1 METRE
6 FLRRY
11 AWVYL
16 YVVAFFLGCAALL
29 LHSVETVGSM
39 QPFEFHPVIV
49 IDAGHGAPDGGATG
63 LSGVKEDQ
71 VNLEISRRLEALL
84 ALMGYDTLMTRT
96 SGDCIATEGDTIR
109 QKKQSDLKNRAELVN
124 RQPAAVL
131 VSIHQNH
138 FPDGRYSGPQVFWV
152 NDGEEMAQKLQRT
165 LTIALSPGSS
175 RSVKRSTGVYLMEH
189 IDHPGVLVECGFL
202 SNPEEE
208 RKLAAPEHQK
218 KIAAVLAAVLA
229 EYVHPNVS

>member
-16 YVVAFFLGCAALL
+16 YVVAFFLSCAALL

-39 QPFEFHPVIV
+39 QPFDSHPVII

-63 LSGVKEDQ
+63 ISGVKEER

-84 ALMGYDTLMTRT
+84 TLLGCQTIMTRT
-96 SGDCIATEGDTIR
+96 DGDCIATQGDTIR
-109 QKKQSDLKNRAELVN
+109 QKKQSDLRNRTELVN

-138 FPDGRYSGPQVFWV
+138 FPDGRYSGPQVFWTGEAGELAQRLQEALT
-152 NDGEEMAQKLQRT
+152 DGLYSE
-165 LTIALSPGSS
+165 S
-175 RSVKRSTGVYLMEH
+175 RRSAKRSTGVYLMEH
-189 IDHPGVLVECGFL
+189 IEHPGVLVECGFL

-208 RKLAAPEHQK
+208 QKLCSPEYQK
-218 KIAAVLAAVLA
+218 RIAAILAAVLA
-229 EYVHPNVS
+229 EYVHSNI